1 MGNKVISGIFNQKCS
16 FRLQSSHMKLVYY
29 DKQNVL
35 KGYTRKKMTVHTGN
49 NSINEII
56 TVLFCPV
63 CCTISNT
70 IKYFT
75 KFSVQREK
83 LQSCKLCVHFN
94 QLLTMTTVSTVT
106 TELNG
111 NVVSFASTVQKSK
124 VFCSFGTH
132 SWGQPSKNDEWWTIE
147 MQKYNLWPSGI
158 TKGKSITAANPTD
171 IFVWAEVVDQLPDQ
185 RNPA

>member
-1 MGNKVISGIFNQKCS
+1 MFFSSAIKPHETCLLWQTKCIE
-16 FRLQSSHMKLVYY
+16 RLHK
-29 DKQNVL
+29 
-35 KGYTRKKMTVHTGN
+35 KKMTVHTGN

-83 LQSCKLCVHFN
+83 LQSCKLCVHFS

-106 TELNG
+106 TELNE

-132 SWGQPSKNDEWWTIE
+132 SWGSTIKEWWMVNHWDAKVQSLTFW
-147 MQKYNLWPSGI
+147 YH
-158 TKGKSITAANPTD
+158 
-171 IFVWAEVVDQLPDQ
+171 
-185 RNPA
+185 

>member
-83 LQSCKLCVHFN
+83 LQSCKLCVHFS

-132 SWGQPSKNDEWWTIE
+132 SWGQPSKNDEW
-147 MQKYNLWPSGI
+147 
-158 TKGKSITAANPTD
+158 
-171 IFVWAEVVDQLPDQ
+171 
-185 RNPA
+185 